1 MDCKKIAQINEEGIG
16 RFPKITTAQEIH
28 CVFIGEK
35 PIAKVNI
42 NDQGTLN
49 SVSRLIINEDK
60 FKKKFP
66 SGAVRIDATVI
77 YNPNVPD
84 SKYYAYIYTNQKL
97 VSKFFNTHLGSIEDG
112 ILLGY
117 SKEDIMGFEIR
128 LQCLNIYGATLTENS
143 PEAERKTKINKCW
156 EQYAKDKNFSSAEG
170 AKASFVA
177 EFNKD
182 YLIAQNKIKVIIQK
196 LKEMDVL

>member
-1 MDCKKIAQINEEGIG
+1 MDCKKIAQINEKGIG
-16 RFPKITTAQEIH
+16 RFPKPTTAQEIH

-42 NDQGTLN
+42 NDPSILD
-49 SVSRLIINEDK
+49 SVSRLITNEDQ
-60 FKKKFP
+60 FQKKYP
-66 SGAVRIDATVI
+66 SSAVRIDATVI

-117 SKEDIMGFEIR
+117 PKEDIMGFEIR
-128 LQCLNIYGATLTENS
+128 LRCLNIYSVALTEKS
-143 PEAERKTKINKCW
+143 PEEERITKINKCW
-156 EQYAKDKNFSSAEG
+156 EQYAQDNNFSSAEE

-177 EFNKD
+177 EFNED

-196 LKEMDVL
+196 LKEMDIL